1 MDCYARLNRTN
12 DRDVHGYNLN
22 QTNKLSRTYVSL
34 LEALNSHRGKRQQK
48 VTVEHFHVHHGGQA
62 IVGHVEHQGRGVAH
76 KTNGSTPCVNGSG
89 MQSGV
94 GLRRD
99 AAHCARE
106 WVCPMAAAGCTEVLP
121 PALLKTTRTPEKHGR
136 YSAESIALRRALR
149 ALLSSAREAI
159 CSHQAW

>member
-22 QTNKLSRTYVSL
+22 QTNKLPRTYVSL
-34 LEALNSHRGKRQQK
+34 LEALNRHRGKRQPK
-48 VTVEHFHVHHGGQA
+48 VTVEHFHCITGAKPSLVTSNT
-62 IVGHVEHQGRGVAH
+62 RGAAH

-89 MQSGV
+89 MQSDV

-99 AAHCARE
+99 AAHRARE
-106 WVCPMAAAGCTEVLP
+106 WVCSMAAAGCTEVLF
-121 PALLKTTRTPEKHGR
+121 PALLKTTRTPGKHGR

-159 CSHQAW
+159 CSH